1 MFDLKFYWLFDDD
14 DDDDE
19 NMVLDETVSSWN
31 TPYIQYGWVIGLK
44 VAALEPLIQLLI
56 MVHIWYRHEWWQHW

>member
-19 NMVLDETVSSWN
+19 NMVLDEIVFLLN
-31 TPYIQYGWVIGLK
+31 IFYI
-44 VAALEPLIQLLI
+44 
-56 MVHIWYRHEWWQHW
+56 

>member
-19 NMVLDETVSSWN
+19 NMVLDEIVFLWN
-31 TPYIQYGWVIGLK
+31 IFYI
-44 VAALEPLIQLLI
+44 
-56 MVHIWYRHEWWQHW
+56 

>member
-19 NMVLDETVSSWN
+19 NIVLDEIVFLWN
-31 TPYIQYGWVIGLK
+31 IFYI
-44 VAALEPLIQLLI
+44 
-56 MVHIWYRHEWWQHW
+56 

>member
-19 NMVLDETVSSWN
+19 NMVLDEIVFLSN
-31 TPYIQYGWVIGLK
+31 IFYI
-44 VAALEPLIQLLI
+44 
-56 MVHIWYRHEWWQHW
+56 

>member
-1 MFDLKFYWLFDDD
+1 MYDLKFYWLFDD

-31 TPYIQYGWVIGLK
+31 TPYIQYG
-44 VAALEPLIQLLI
+44 
-56 MVHIWYRHEWWQHW
+56 

>member
-19 NMVLDETVSSWN
+19 NMVLDETVSSLN
-31 TPYIQYGWVIGLK
+31 TPYIQYGWVIGL
-44 VAALEPLIQLLI
+44 
-56 MVHIWYRHEWWQHW
+56 